1 MLKDASLIMLV
12 MFVMSAEKSMESP
25 VRLLDGM
32 LSSPPSDVIVCPK
45 KLESPDS
52 ESVAITTEALSSSP
66 SPELLSIKSSPLKSP
81 PNRVR
86 SSEAGAASSKPK
98 PSARSTPEVCTPES

>member
-1 MLKDASLIMLV
+1 
-12 MFVMSAEKSMESP
+12 MESP

-66 SPELLSIKSSPLKSP
+66 SPELLSSKSSP
-81 PNRVR
+81 PNPNMVR
-86 SSEAGAASSKPK
+86 SSEAGEASSKPK